1 MVRFPS
7 RRTGSQSSAENAPHN
22 RTQLSSISLHP
33 PERALLTQSRWLRFQ
48 LSASKKCH
56 WLASHG
62 STDRVALPSAL
73 VAPNSAGTGYRFT
86 SPATISVTPQTTS
99 KLMINSQAV
108 MGPCQA
114 RHGPFARFPAGSLP
128 TVRFLPGLE
137 PKPMTAPDFSR
148 WGNAGRTFFPRFTRT
163 AGKPRGG
170 ASSPVYA
177 LLAPMP

>member
-1 MVRFPS
+1 MVRFAS

-33 PERALLTQSRWLRFQ
+33 PVRALLTQSRWLRFR

-56 WLASHG
+56 QLAPHG

-73 VAPNSAGTGYRFT
+73 VASQSSGHGLPLHRPSYY
-86 SPATISVTPQTTS
+86 PVTPRTTS
-99 KLMINSQAV
+99 ELMVNRQAM
-108 MGPCQA
+108 MGRCQA
-114 RHGPFARFPAGSLP
+114 EHGPFARFPAGSLP
-128 TVRFLPGLE
+128 AVRFLLGLE

-148 WGNAGRTFFPRFTRT
+148 WGNAGRAFFPRFTRT

-170 ASSPVYA
+170 ASSPFYD

>member
-1 MVRFPS
+1 MKDLNLRRRGFMVRFPS

-73 VAPNSAGTGYRFT
+73 VASQSSGHGLPLHQPSYYSA
-86 SPATISVTPQTTS
+86 TPQTTS
-99 KLMINSQAV
+99 ELMVNRQAM
-108 MGPCQA
+108 MGRCQA
-114 RHGPFARFPAGSLP
+114 EHGTVYAFPCRFPA
-128 TVRFLPGLE
+128 
-137 PKPMTAPDFSR
+137 
-148 WGNAGRTFFPRFTRT
+148 TR
-163 AGKPRGG
+163 
-170 ASSPVYA
+170 SI
-177 LLAPMP
+177 LAEDHAQACDSA